1 MWNYVSNLSPTQLL
15 LLGLGL
21 AMVVYSAKDYFSF
34 GKDDKNPKPK
44 EEEEQTTLTEIVYK
58 WEDLSNEC
66 KQANLNEAYELLQKV
81 FPMLVNVGNNR
92 STKK

>member
-1 MWNYVSNLSPTQLL
+1 MWNYLSNLSPTQLL
-15 LLGLGL
+15 LLGLGF

-34 GKDDKNPKPK
+34 GKGDEKPKPK

-92 STKK
+92 STKR